1 MSCYKIKTNIH
12 FQYITAQSK
21 HYCQK
26 AIMRAQNN
34 NVKVKSRLGAPCL
47 ASEDHDITDWV
58 PKGLTSLIA
67 PGLLPISHL
76 DSFGLASFYC
86 MQLSS
91 EDISWLW
98 HLQNPLFSTT
108 IQASLSEPHKMTSQ
122 RLSMWIPTLSHI
134 VIISFS
140 S

>member
-1 MSCYKIKTNIH
+1 MSCYKIQTNIH
-12 FQYITAQSK
+12 LQYIMAQSK
-21 HYCQK
+21 HYRQK

-34 NVKVKSRLGAPCL
+34 NVKVKSSLGAPCL

-76 DSFGLASFYC
+76 DSFGLASFFC

-91 EDISWLW
+91 EDLLWLW
-98 HLQNPLFSTT
+98 HLQNPLFLTT
-108 IQASLSEPHKMTSQ
+108 IQASLSELHKMTSQ
-122 RLSMWIPTLSHI
+122 GLSMGIPTLSHI
-134 VIISFS
+134 AVIS
-140 S
+140 SSS